1 MKQFLLLIFLA
12 FLTCINSSN
21 LKGLL
26 DELKNSNKEI
36 INTIKI
42 CINKEGSEALKEYFN
57 NLKNIKK
64 LSELKITAEDKKL
77 FEKCKKSATS
87 TSEKI
92 KNDIKT
98 KLDNIKNKFKN
109 LFKKK

>member
-21 LKGLL
+21 LKGFL
-26 DELKNSNKEI
+26 DEIKKNNKEI
-36 INTIKI
+36 INSLQI
-42 CINKEGSEALKEYFN
+42 CIEKEGSQALKEFFN

-64 LSELKITAEDKKL
+64 LSEIKITSEDKKL
-77 FEKCKKSATS
+77 YENCKKSVTS
-87 TSEKI
+87 TSQKI

-98 KLDNIKNKFKN
+98 RLNNIKNKFKN